1 MAETN
6 IQVLQERK
14 IQESHEADEQEAFDC
29 KMCGHC
35 CLGEGGIVVSPKDL
49 ARIAAHLRMEPQ
61 AFAAEHGAYK
71 GGKLFIRAGSDGYC
85 IFFEK
90 GKGCGVHVAKPDICR
105 AWPFFRGNV
114 VDAESLELAKEYCPG
129 IRSDVPH
136 AEFARQGRAYLKE
149 NGLIASDPAC
159 EARALIL
166 DDEPDPR

>member
-1 MAETN
+1 MAET
-6 IQVLQERK
+6 K
-14 IQESHEADEQEAFDC
+14 IQAGQDGVPRKQQAACEPEAFDC

-49 ARIAAHLRMEPQ
+49 VRIAAHMNMTPQ
-61 AFAAEHGAYK
+61 AFAAEHGVYK
-71 GGKLFIRAGSDGYC
+71 GGKLFIRAGADGYC
-85 IFFEK
+85 IFFEE

-166 DDEPDPR
+166 DDN